1 MKIKR
6 LVYISCNPS
15 NLVGNAVG
23 LCRPKSNAFRG
34 APFKPVK
41 AVGVDMFPYT
51 EHVELVML
59 FHRIQNDAK

>member
-51 EHVELVML
+51 EVCH
-59 FHRIQNDAK
+59 FF